1 MKTLSAILFVLLF
14 QTTFTFSQQKTE
26 IYIIG
31 NIHDSVPNY
40 HPQIL
45 FNILDKVKP
54 DIILHEVDS
63 KGMEEYIKEANP
75 KGNEIKASN
84 QYVQKYPNT
93 KRLPFDFEGRNQYRK
108 DLGMVPTDNLT
119 FRLID
124 KLYKEEKLS
133 PTESK
138 IYEEFSQLTNRLM
151 KIAEGPPEQFNNSKT
166 DKIAKERQTAQYHR
180 GLLKIV
186 NQRTEFKENYVTKPN
201 QETISY
207 QDGYALM
214 CDFWD
219 TRNKTMA
226 KNIFDIA
233 NTHKGQTIVV
243 LTGFLHRYYLIE
255 QLKKLNKGSYT
266 IKEFYQL

>member
-1 MKTLSAILFVLLF
+1 M
-14 QTTFTFSQQKTE
+14 
-26 IYIIG
+26 
-31 NIHDSVPNY
+31 
-40 HPQIL
+40 
-45 FNILDKVKP
+45 
-54 DIILHEVDS
+54 
-63 KGMEEYIKEANP
+63 
-75 KGNEIKASN
+75 
-84 QYVQKYPNT
+84 
-93 KRLPFDFEGRNQYRK
+93 
-108 DLGMVPTDNLT
+108 
-119 FRLID
+119 
-124 KLYKEEKLS
+124 
-133 PTESK
+133 
-138 IYEEFSQLTNRLM
+138 
-151 KIAEGPPEQFNNSKT
+151 
-166 DKIAKERQTAQYHR
+166 
-180 GLLKIV
+180 KIV